1 MDLIQWK
8 IKRKKDIFKLE
19 NSPEILR
26 FATAGSVD
34 DGKSTLIGRLL
45 YDSKGVFIDHIE
57 ALKND
62 SKGKNSEKIDL
73 AHLTDGLKDER
84 EQGITIDV
92 AYRYFSTPKRK
103 FIIAD
108 TPGHE
113 EYTRNMFTGA
123 SNSSL
128 AIILIDS
135 RKGVLSQSRR
145 HLYISYLLGVK
156 NIIVAINKMDLI
168 EYDEQKFISIKKDF
182 LKTSNNLSIDS
193 LNFIPISALDGDMI
207 VDRGDNLS
215 WYKGETLIKMLE
227 NSKIKSKNQSN
238 ESCFPVQ
245 LVSRVDNNK
254 TKDFRGYMGTVTS
267 GEFHIGSEVEIHPG
281 KKKSKIKKIINLGNY
296 TDAINRNQSG
306 TLVIEDELEI
316 SRGDVITSINY
327 RPKVGNKIIAQI
339 CWMDDE
345 SLSIKKKYFIKHAN
359 KSSKIMITK
368 IINKINIESLTEM
381 PSNETI
387 HMNDIGNVEIK
398 IQNDIVF
405 DSYRNNKVLG
415 AFIIIDIETNNTVGA
430 GIIK

>member
-1 MDLIQWK
+1 
-8 IKRKKDIFKLE
+8 LE

-227 NSKIKSKNQSN
+227 NTKIKSKNQSN